1 MLARHNLDFS
11 PAFDTTDLDSQVKA
25 LSWISLLHI
34 LLIECFWFQWARC
47 LVRSALIIQRRTRIW
62 VKSSGT
68 FIVQSPSLLNLVN
81 WIWLNNFLQLNADKD
96 GPSNYCSSEHYCQIR
111 QQLGSLLSNLKPDM
125 LNHGIICFS
134 VFDI

>member
-11 PAFDTTDLDSQVKA
+11 PAFDTTDLESQVKA

-62 VKSSGT
+62 VKSSGA
-68 FIVQSPSLLNLVN
+68 FIV
-81 WIWLNNFLQLNADKD
+81 
-96 GPSNYCSSEHYCQIR
+96 
-111 QQLGSLLSNLKPDM
+111 
-125 LNHGIICFS
+125 
-134 VFDI
+134 